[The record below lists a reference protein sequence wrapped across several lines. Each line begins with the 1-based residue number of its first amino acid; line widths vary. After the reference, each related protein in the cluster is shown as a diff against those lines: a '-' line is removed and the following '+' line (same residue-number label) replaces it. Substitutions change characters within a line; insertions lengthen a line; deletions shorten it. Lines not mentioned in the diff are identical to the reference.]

1 MDLQKKILIVDDE
14 KDILEVVQYILI
26 QRGFTVFTH
35 TSGLQVSEAVQFYHP
50 DLILLDIG
58 LPGKSGTD
66 VCMELKK
73 AFSMPILLFSAL
85 AEKCSSY
92 KEYNADGCILKPF
105 DINKLVSDVSAY
117 VN

>member
-1 MDLQKKILIVDDE
+1 MDSQKTILIVDDE

-26 QRGFTVFTH
+26 QKGFNVFTH
-35 TSGLQVSEAVQFYHP
+35 TSGLQVPEAVQFYHP

-66 VCMELKK
+66 VCVELKK
-73 AFSMPILLFSAL
+73 KFSIPILLFSAL
-85 AEKCSSY
+85 AEKCYTY

-105 DINKLVSDVSAY
+105 DINNLVSS
-117 VN
+117 VNAHLN